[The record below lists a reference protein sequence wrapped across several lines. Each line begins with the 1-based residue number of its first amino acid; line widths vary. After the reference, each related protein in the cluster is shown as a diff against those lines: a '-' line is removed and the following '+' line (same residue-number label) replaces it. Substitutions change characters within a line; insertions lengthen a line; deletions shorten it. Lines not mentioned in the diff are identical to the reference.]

1 MRLGFQVLYS
11 QVPTL
16 PLSPYPSYH
25 YQLAG
30 DATLA
35 SGPASQHTALIRDQA
50 VPPRLYRAYGSQ
62 VGGFLLPVA
71 YLLLVLTICRHAC
84 TGRTARR

>member
-11 QVPTL
+11 QVPTPTPKPITL
-16 PLSPYPSYH
+16 TWTQLSPEPSYH

-30 DATLA
+30 DPTLA

-62 VGGFLLPVA
+62 VSS
-71 YLLLVLTICRHAC
+71 YLL
-84 TGRTARR
+84 